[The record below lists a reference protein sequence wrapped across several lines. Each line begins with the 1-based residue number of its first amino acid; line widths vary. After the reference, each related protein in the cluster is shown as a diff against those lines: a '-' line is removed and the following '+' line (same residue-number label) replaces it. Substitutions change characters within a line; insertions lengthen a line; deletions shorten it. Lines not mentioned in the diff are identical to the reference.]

1 MGNLCETLLMDAST
15 VRKRRSTQQVK
26 SLITDAAYEEFA
38 KTGLAGTSVRT
49 IAQRAGVT
57 ESAVFRHFPT
67 KPALFEAAAVTP
79 VVSFIRDYAASIATT
94 ADEEPFDVTLRF
106 ISGLYDIFDANDR
119 ILISLASVAAGDA
132 GDAAQEPGFAPPLEQ
147 CVDALFSGV
156 SEYIVL
162 SESSATEDLRT
173 SVRLALALVMGTVLG
188 SRGLLAPSDDI
199 ETTKRT
205 LARFVLLGSG
215 FRQEG

>member
-1 MGNLCETLLMDAST
+1 MDASPL
-15 VRKRRSTQQVK
+15 RKRRSTQQVK

-67 KPALFEAAAVTP
+67 KPALFEAAAVAP
-79 VVSFIRDYAASIATT
+79 VVDFIRDYAASIATT
-94 ADEEPFDVTLRF
+94 VDEEPFDVTLRF

-119 ILISLASVAAGDA
+119 ILISLASVSAAADDG
-132 GDAAQEPGFAPPLEQ
+132 AQEPAPDSTPPLER
-147 CVDALFSGV
+147 CVDALLAGV
-156 SEYIVL
+156 MDYIVL
-162 SESSATEDLRT
+162 SETSATEDLRT
-173 SVRLALALVMGTVLG
+173 SVRLAMALVMGTVLG